1 MRLTLAI
8 ILLLAMIFPCYQVWV
23 KSLERQKIIYDY
35 SEVANIRH
43 GIFSIDNWKKQV
55 SEILAVKIKELELSY
70 ESREELRNEL
80 IRLMNHLIDEVEI
93 IINREEA
100 SNNQH
105 WLLRMAREV
114 RNEISRFIRRL
125 VLDINELRKEVPGFA
140 DKLMH
145 ELDKQETRE
154 KLSLFIERQ
163 IDAAISDG
171 ETGFNQQALREVAKN
186 NDCSLID
193 GCKYALQE
201 KKKQLDASLNL
212 HTTIALLLSVF
223 IFLVVFFKNRQL
235 TPNHYF
241 VITALC
247 VLLLIPGVSS
257 PMIDIDARISEFQFL
272 LLGAPI
278 SFSDQIL
285 FLESKSI
292 LEVVTLLFRSGN
304 FQSLLVGG
312 LVLLFSVVFP
322 LSKLLA
328 SVLLINQAQRRKNRF
343 LSFLALKSGKWS
355 MADVFVVAIFMAYI
369 GFKGLIGSQLRQLES
384 TGPTTQLLTT
394 DHSNFGVGFIFFIAY
409 CIAGLVLAGFLDRGI
424 QDQKK
429 VNNTEGEDY
438 LSKS

>member
-23 KSLERQKIIYDY
+23 KSLERQKVIYDY
-35 SEVANIRH
+35 SEVGNIRH
-43 GIFSIDNWKKQV
+43 GIFSINNWKQQV
-55 SEILAVKIKELELSY
+55 SEILAVKIREIELSY

-93 IINREEA
+93 IMNREEPRR
-100 SNNQH
+100 NLNPLQQIG
-105 WLLRMAREV
+105 REI
-114 RNEISRFIRRL
+114 RNAVAPIIRRL
-125 VLDINELRKEVPGFA
+125 VLDINELRKEVPEFA
-140 DKLMH
+140 DKLLL

-154 KLSLFIERQ
+154 QLSLFIERQ
-163 IDAAISDG
+163 IDAAISNG
-171 ETGFNQQALREVAKN
+171 ETDSNQLALKKVAEN

-193 GCKYALQE
+193 GCKYALHE
-201 KKKQLDASLNL
+201 KKKELDASLNL
-212 HTTIALLLSVF
+212 HTTIALLIAVF
-223 IFLVVFFKNRQL
+223 IFLIVFFKNRQV
-235 TPNHYF
+235 TPNQYF
-241 VITALC
+241 VVTVLC
-247 VLLLIPGVSS
+247 LILLIPGVSS
-257 PMIDIDARISEFQFL
+257 TMIDIDARILEFQFF

-304 FQSLLVGG
+304 FESLLVGG
-312 LVLLFSVVFP
+312 LVFLFSVVFP

-343 LSFLALKSGKWS
+343 LNFLALKSGKWS

-409 CIAGLVLAGFLDRGI
+409 CIAGLVLAGFLDRGRGGVEAP
-424 QDQKK
+424 Q
-429 VNNTEGEDY
+429 
-438 LSKS
+438 